1 MADSYY
7 ENVQHDSDSV
17 STGVNGA
24 QQEYEHQH
32 QQQYAPVAGQGQD
45 QGHGH
50 HDSEDLNGNHS
61 GQYTNG
67 LPTPVKDGN
76 VGGAGAG
83 SSGVAQTVKKALTSW
98 VGFSNLPNQVHRRSV
113 R

>member
-17 STGVNGA
+17 STGINGA
-24 QQEYEHQH
+24 QQEYDHQQ
-32 QQQYAPVAGQGQD
+32 QQQYAPVSSQG

-50 HDSEDLNGNHS
+50 HESEDLNGNNG

-67 LPTPVKDGN
+67 LPTPAKDGHA
-76 VGGAGAG
+76 GGAGVG
-83 SSGVAQTVKKALTSW
+83 SSGVAKSVKKALTSW